1 LLRNLVLQ
9 VLLVIAAALAI
20 AIPLTGFAL
29 SAASS
34 DGFAAKT
41 EPSVLLVTSA
51 LIVVLGVAASV
62 GAMRRVAKIDP
73 AAATARMAGGGL
85 A

>member
-1 LLRNLVLQ
+1 
-9 VLLVIAAALAI
+9 VIAV
-20 AIPLTGFAL
+20 PLTVFAV

-34 DGFAAKT
+34 DAFVAET
-41 EPSVLLVTSA
+41 DPSVLLVTSA
-51 LIVVLGVAASV
+51 VIALLGVVASI

-73 AAATARMAGGGL
+73 AAATARLTGGGL